1 MLNYLEKVAP
11 SYFEILNPLLKWR
24 ILSVKELKN
33 QSDYSGSQ
41 SAFYKII
48 SKLEK
53 NNLVDS
59 FMNSWSNEKF
69 LYLKPAALK
78 ALGQEK
84 FLLPV
89 NVDIRFH
96 DAITTKV
103 ALFFQSCAFVKEIY
117 LDQEI
122 PKHFPIM
129 EKTPDILI
137 VGEKTKPFKLALE
150 IELTQKNKTRV
161 QDIFKRHGESK
172 IINNIV
178 YITDK
183 KSIFNSY
190 INYLN
195 ELSTASDCSKFI
207 FIYEKDLNAKTF
219 NLLNSRAL
227 YQGRETS
234 LKILLQI

>member
-1 MLNYLEKVAP
+1 MNYLEKVAP

-33 QSDYSGSQ
+33 QSGYTGSQ
-41 SAFYKII
+41 SAFYKIV

-53 NNLVDS
+53 NNLVES
-59 FMNSWSNEKF
+59 FMNNWSNEKF
-69 LYLKPAALK
+69 LYLKPDALK
-78 ALGQEK
+78 AFGQEK

-103 ALFFQSCAFVKEIY
+103 ALFFKSYSFVKDIY

-129 EKTPDILI
+129 EKTPDILV

-150 IELTQKNKTRV
+150 IELTQKSKLRV
-161 QDIFKRHGESK
+161 LDIFKRHSESK

-183 KSIFNSY
+183 KSLFNSY
-190 INYLN
+190 VNYLG
-195 ELSTASDCSKFI
+195 ELSTSIDCSKFI

-219 NLLNSRAL
+219 NLLNSKASYR
-227 YQGRETS
+227 GKDTS
-234 LKILLQI
+234 LKELLQI

>member
-1 MLNYLEKVAP
+1 MNYLEKIAP
-11 SYFEILNPLLKWR
+11 SYFEILTPLLKWR
-24 ILSVKELKN
+24 ILNVRDLKN
-33 QSDYSGSQ
+33 QSGYSGSQ
-41 SAFYKII
+41 SAFYKIL

-59 FMNSWSNEKF
+59 FINSWSNEKY
-69 LYLKPAALK
+69 LYLKSDALK
-78 ALGQEK
+78 ALGEEK
-84 FLLPV
+84 ALLPV

-103 ALFFQSCAFVKEIY
+103 ALFFKSYAFVKDIY

-137 VGEKTKPFKLALE
+137 IGEKTKPFRLALE

-161 QDIFKRHGESK
+161 QDIFKRHSESK

-183 KSIFNSY
+183 KSIFSSY
-190 INYLN
+190 ENYLG
-195 ELSTASDCSKFI
+195 ELSSSIDCSKFI
-207 FIYEKDLNAKTF
+207 FVYEKDLNAKTF
-219 NLLNSRAL
+219 NLLSSSASYR
-227 YQGRETS
+227 GKETS
-234 LKILLQI
+234 LKELLQI

>member
-1 MLNYLEKVAP
+1 M
-11 SYFEILNPLLKWR
+11 NP
-24 ILSVKELKN
+24 
-33 QSDYSGSQ
+33 
-41 SAFYKII
+41 
-48 SKLEK
+48 
-53 NNLVDS
+53 
-59 FMNSWSNEKF
+59 WSNEKF
-69 LYLKPAALK
+69 LYLKPDALK

-84 FLLPV
+84 ALLPV
-89 NVDIRFH
+89 NIDIRFH

-103 ALFFQSCAFVKEIY
+103 ALFFKSYPFVKDIY

-137 VGEKTKPFKLALE
+137 VGEKTKPFKLAIE

-161 QDIFKRHGESK
+161 LDIFKRHSESK

-183 KSIFNSY
+183 KNIFSSY
-190 INYLN
+190 ENYLS
-195 ELSTASDCSKFI
+195 ELDSSIDCSKFI
-207 FIYEKDLNAKTF
+207 FVYEKDLNAKTF